1 MLKIVLKQLSTLI
14 QSSLSKGK
22 QTWIRYTTLIP
33 NNLIHFCR
41 SLLTYF
47 VEGSKCWFARVAPY
61 NYDFVEVE
69 WVTGGVAQESK
80 KCKQSATADSWIS
93 KIAQLRRTL
102 TQWVSEGL
110 PLRYASALSTWRDDN
125 HAAEL
130 TFRQPTFTLTVQV
143 SVNSCDLSQT
153 YKNI

>member
-1 MLKIVLKQLSTLI
+1 MLIC
-14 QSSLSKGK
+14 QS
-22 QTWIRYTTLIP
+22 
-33 NNLIHFCR
+33 
-41 SLLTYF
+41 
-47 VEGSKCWFARVAPY
+47 APY
-61 NYDFVEVE
+61 NYDFAEVE

-110 PLRYASALSTWRDDN
+110 PLRYASALSTWRDDY

-130 TFRQPTFTLTVQV
+130 TFRLPTFTLTVQV
-143 SVNSCDLSQT
+143 LVYSYDLPQT
-153 YKNI
+153 YKQTFNKLRRYNTENPSTENGVLFLILT